1 MDGVDLFYELHLV
14 GLGYFVRVDGR
25 TDRRKEDAILI
36 DPPGRDVK
44 GPKKL

>member
-14 GLGYFVRVDGR
+14 GLGFFVRVDGR

-36 DPPGRDVK
+36 DPPAGM
-44 GPKKL
+44 